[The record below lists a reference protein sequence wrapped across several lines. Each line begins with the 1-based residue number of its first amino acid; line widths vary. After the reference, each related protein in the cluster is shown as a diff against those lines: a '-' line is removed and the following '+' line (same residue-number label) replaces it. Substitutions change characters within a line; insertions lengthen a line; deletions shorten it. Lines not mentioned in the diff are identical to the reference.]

1 MNKKYIAII
10 AVVAIVIIA
19 IIAVVLL
26 VLPGL
31 FTPPVDISGI
41 NPATTMTTDELL
53 PSALAGKQLTEGSV
67 DTGNATVTTDGTNF
81 EVEHTSAE
89 YNGVTVHIIKT
100 KSESDASGTLD
111 VLLDDDRWY
120 GGASSH
126 TKTNDWFTA
135 SKGGRSAFFWRSGIW
150 VFGVDAEN
158 DSTRN
163 DVANDLVQHLKGL

>member
-19 IIAVVLL
+19 IIAVVLV

-53 PSALAGKQLTEGSV
+53 PSALAGKQLGSV
-67 DTGNATVTTDGTNF
+67 DTVNATVTTDSRSF

-89 YNGVTVHIIKT
+89 YNGVTVHIIKI
-100 KSESDASGTLD
+100 KSESDASDTLD
-111 VLLDDDRWY
+111 VLLDDDDWY

-126 TKTNDWFTA
+126 TQTNDWFTA
-135 SKGGRSAFFWRSGIW
+135 SKEGRSAFFWRSGIW
-150 VFGVDAEN
+150 IFGVDAEN

>member
-1 MNKKYIAII
+1 MNKIYIAII

-19 IIAVVLL
+19 IIALVLL

-53 PSALAGKQLTEGSV
+53 PSALADKQLGNV
-67 DTGNATVTTDGTNF
+67 DTANKTVTTDSRNF

-100 KSESDASGTLD
+100 KSESDASDTLD
-111 VLLDDDRWY
+111 VLLDDGDWY
-120 GGASSH
+120 GSASSH

-163 DVANDLVQHLKGL
+163 DVANDLVQHLKG

>member
-1 MNKKYIAII
+1 MNRKYIAII

-19 IIAVVLL
+19 IIAVVLV

-31 FTPPVDISGI
+31 FTAPVDISGI

-53 PSALAGKQLTEGSV
+53 PSALADKQLTEGSV
-67 DTGNATVTTDGTNF
+67 DTVNVTVTTASRNF

-100 KSESDASGTLD
+100 KSESDASDTLD
-111 VLLDDDRWY
+111 VLLDDWY
-120 GGASSH
+120 GSASSH

-135 SKGGRSAFFWRSGIW
+135 SKGGRSAFFWRSGVW

-163 DVANDLVQHLKGL
+163 AAANDLVQHLKGL

>member
-19 IIAVVLL
+19 IIAVVLV

-53 PSALAGKQLTEGSV
+53 PSTLAGKQLGSV
-67 DTGNATVTTDGTNF
+67 DTVNATVTTDSTSF

-100 KSESDASGTLD
+100 QSESYASDTLD
-111 VLLDDDRWY
+111 VLLDDDDWY

-126 TKTNDWFTA
+126 TQTNDWFTA
-135 SKGGRSAFFWRSGIW
+135 SKEGRSAFFWRSGIW
-150 VFGVDAEN
+150 IFGVDAEN

>member
-19 IIAVVLL
+19 IIAVVLV

-53 PSALAGKQLTEGSV
+53 PSALADKQLGNV
-67 DTGNATVTTDGTNF
+67 DTVNVTVTTASRNF

-100 KSESDASGTLD
+100 KSESDASDTLD
-111 VLLDDDRWY
+111 VLLDDWY
-120 GGASSH
+120 GSASSH

-135 SKGGRSAFFWRSGIW
+135 SKGGRSAFFWRSGVW
-150 VFGVDAEN
+150 VFGVDAGN

-163 DVANDLVQHLKGL
+163 DVANGLVQHLKGL